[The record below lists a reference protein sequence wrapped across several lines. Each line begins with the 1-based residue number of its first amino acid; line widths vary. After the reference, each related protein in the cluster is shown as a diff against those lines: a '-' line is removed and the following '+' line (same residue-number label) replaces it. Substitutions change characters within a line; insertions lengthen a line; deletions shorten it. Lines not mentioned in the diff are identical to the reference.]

1 MWITFHIPTYTF
13 RHISLLPARICAF
26 FHLIFFRIVK
36 SKKILRNNYQ
46 NIVYKIGRFI
56 LLKAFYFTGRIF
68 PWPNKR
74 VLRTPR
80 ESLLRLHSFCSVREQ
95 AVLAVSCER
104 KKLSALSAIC
114 IQSKEPVILHR
125 SISIRNIF
133 LPHTEFCI
141 RSWRL

>member
-13 RHISLLPARICAF
+13 RHISPLPASICAF

-74 VLRTPR
+74 VLRTPC
-80 ESLLRLHSFCSVREQ
+80 EPQLWQHSFCSAREQ
-95 AVLAVSCER
+95 AALATCFFSASCAVYIPFR
-104 KKLSALSAIC
+104 SA
-114 IQSKEPVILHR
+114 QSPCPPDNVRLAGGFYFTGHP
-125 SISIRNIF
+125 F
-133 LPHTEFCI
+133 L
-141 RSWRL
+141 